1 MSEQQFPGVPEDALT
16 ADAYATAGARLRAAR
31 EAHGL
36 SIDTVAQHLK
46 LAPRQVRALENGD
59 YGELPGRTFIRG
71 FARNYARLMHLDPD
85 AIVAALPDA
94 VAAPA
99 LDKPAIGISTR
110 PMGELPVSQQ
120 ARGITWSRWAIPL
133 AIAALIGVAAM
144 YEITRKESLPLSD
157 KAPAAKRVQVDP
169 IGPLTGAG
177 TPLPNPLAGSETT
190 ATQAPANAPPMD
202 APTGPPR
209 GDPAALPGP
218 PASPPPS
225 LPITVANAPTVPSS
239 TSSVPAA
246 ATLVIKYRGASWT
259 EVRDANGQRLLLVT
273 GAPGTSETV
282 SGTPPFELTLGN
294 AAQTSVTWRGAAFDL
309 GPHVKANVARARLP

>member
-1 MSEQQFPGVPEDALT
+1 MSEQQFPGVPENALT
-16 ADAYATAGARLRAAR
+16 AEAYTTAGAQLRAAR

-36 SIDTVAQHLK
+36 SIDTVGQHLK

-71 FARNYARLMHLDPD
+71 FARNYARLMQLDPD

-94 VAAPA
+94 GAAPA

-110 PMGELPVSQQ
+110 PMGELPVSHE
-120 ARGITWSRWAIPL
+120 ARGIAWSRWAIPL
-133 AIAALIGVAAM
+133 AIAALIGVIAV

-157 KAPAAKRVQVDP
+157 KAPVAQRPQVDP
-169 IGPLTGAG
+169 IGPLPGAG
-177 TPLPNPLAGSETT
+177 MPLPNPLAGSDTT
-190 ATQAPANAPPMD
+190 ATQAPTNVPPAD
-202 APTGPPR
+202 APTTPPR
-209 GDPAALPGP
+209 GDPSALPGP
-218 PASPPPS
+218 PAAPPPS
-225 LPITVANAPTVPSS
+225 LPITVAAAPTVPSIS
-239 TSSVPAA
+239 SSVPA

-294 AAQTSVTWRGAAFDL
+294 AANASVTWRDVTFDL
-309 GPHVKANVARARLP
+309 GPHVKANVARVRLP